1 MTDFIVRALLAGLCI
16 AIVAGPLGAFV
27 VWRRMSYF
35 GDTLAHSSL
44 LGIALGILLDINL
57 QLAVIS
63 SSILFAVILI
73 LLQRNKTLST
83 DTLLG
88 ILAHSTLAF
97 GMLILSL
104 SSTVQIN
111 LVGYLFG
118 DLLTIATV
126 DLWWIAGCAT
136 MIAVLL
142 TLYWN
147 RLLAVTVHEELARV
161 EGVPVDYLHAMM
173 VLMVAL
179 LIAVSMK
186 IIGVLLI
193 TSLLIIPPAAARRL
207 AETPEQMALGASVVG
222 MLAVCGGLLM
232 SFYLDTPAGPSIV
245 VAACAFFLLSY
256 IAPALLGRKTQ

>member
-1 MTDFIVRALLAGLCI
+1 MTDFILRALLAGLCI
-16 AIVAGPLGAFV
+16 ALVAGPLGAFV

-44 LGIALGILLDINL
+44 LGIAIGILLDMNL
-57 QLAVIS
+57 QLAVIAS
-63 SSILFAVILI
+63 SVLFAVVLI

-118 DLLTIATV
+118 DLLTISTV
-126 DLWWIAGCAT
+126 DLWWIAGCAVVVAT
-136 MIAVLL
+136 LLAV
-142 TLYWN
+142 YWN
-147 RLLAVTVHEELARV
+147 SLLAVTVHEELARV
-161 EGVPVDYLHAMM
+161 EGVPVDRLHAMM

-222 MLAVCGGLLM
+222 GLAVCGGLLM
-232 SFYLDTPAGPSIV
+232 SYYLDTPAGPSIV

-256 IAPALLGRKTQ
+256 LAPALLGRRAQ

>member
-1 MTDFIVRALLAGLCI
+1 MTDFILRALLAGLCI

-44 LGIALGILLDINL
+44 LGIAIGILLDMNL
-57 QLAVIS
+57 QLAVIAS
-63 SSILFAVILI
+63 SVLFAVILI

-97 GMLILSL
+97 GILILSL

-126 DLWWIAGCAT
+126 DLWWIAGCAAV
-136 MIAVLL
+136 IATLL
-142 TLYWN
+142 AMYWN
-147 RLLAVTVHEELARV
+147 SLLAVTVHEELARV
-161 EGVPVDYLHAMM
+161 EGVPVDWLHAMM

-222 MLAVCGGLLM
+222 ALAVCGGLLM
-232 SFYLDTPAGPSIV
+232 SYYLDTPAGPSIV
-245 VAACAFFLLSY
+245 VAACVFFLLSY
-256 IAPALLGRKTQ
+256 LAPTLVGRKVQ